1 MPLYVAETKL
11 WSLPEL
17 SDILGVSEVS
27 LRLYLK
33 HGKLIGQK
41 IGGRWFVS
49 ETNLKDFIENKQA
62 KTAQAAKREQK

>member
-1 MPLYVAETKL
+1 MPLYVADTKL

-17 SDILGVSEVS
+17 SDILGVSLVT

-33 HGKLIGQK
+33 AHKLIGQK

-49 ETNLKDFIENKQA
+49 ETNLKDFLENKQA
-62 KTAQAAKREQK
+62 QTAQASRGQK